1 MDGWCSRSLSFEG
14 FVEEFLSEWPYDTCV
29 GLLFSWGHD
38 SVDESVLGLCLVVAR
53 LSLGVFLWK
62 LVRLVC

>member
-1 MDGWCSRSLSFEG
+1 MDGCCSCSLSFEE
-14 FVEEFLSEWPYDTCV
+14 FVEEFLSEWSYDTCV

-38 SVDESVLGLCLVVAR
+38 SVDDSVLGHCLVVAR
-53 LSLGVFLWK
+53 LSLGVFLSK